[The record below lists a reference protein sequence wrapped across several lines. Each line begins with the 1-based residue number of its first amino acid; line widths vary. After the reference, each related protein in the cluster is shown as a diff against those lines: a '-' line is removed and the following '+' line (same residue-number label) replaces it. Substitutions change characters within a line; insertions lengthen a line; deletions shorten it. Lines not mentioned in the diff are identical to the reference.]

1 MNMRTR
7 NLGMYLAERVSPSL
21 SELDFGDD
29 EAAMVMEEDCTA
41 AGKITGFNKMIGA
54 EMKAVNAEAKIIS
67 KARKEAGKDK
77 QQLHKD
83 AAKITAPQASCAAQE

>member
-1 MNMRTR
+1 MNSE
-7 NLGMYLAERVSPSL
+7 GYLSQAEDAIYGP
-21 SELDFGDD
+21 DD

-41 AGKITGFNKMIGA
+41 TGKITGFNKMIGA
-54 EMKAVNAEAKIIS
+54 EMKTISAEAKIIS
-67 KARKEAGKDK
+67 KARKDAGKDK